1 MRPNVPEVPILA
13 CGCGPFRVWDVL
25 PGQDPFDVFSTK
37 IVKLI
42 FARLSPV
49 HVLAGFRF
57 GVQEVFVLN
66 PLHRLPGV
74 RKGVRVAPELPIE
87 LTPAAK
93 VVFLVRQKRGW
104 NSVSPSEPT

>member
-74 RKGVRVAPELPIE
+74 RKGVREAPELPIE